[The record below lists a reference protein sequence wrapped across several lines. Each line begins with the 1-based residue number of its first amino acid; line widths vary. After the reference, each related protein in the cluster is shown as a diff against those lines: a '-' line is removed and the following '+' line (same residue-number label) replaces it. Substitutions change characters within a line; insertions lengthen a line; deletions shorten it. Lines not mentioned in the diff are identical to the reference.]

1 MNFTFG
7 RYQWV
12 PTPDGKLI
20 LVDSWTSRVV
30 ENAPIYETSNT
41 TTTSEYNTIDNQ
53 KELEND
59 E

>member
-1 MNFTFG
+1 MNFSIE

-30 ENAPIYETSNT
+30 ENAPTYETSSWTSTSNT
-41 TTTSEYNTIDNQ
+41 NTKIGN
-53 KELEND
+53 KK
-59 E
+59 

>member
-1 MNFTFG
+1 MDFTFE

-30 ENAPIYETSNT
+30 ENAPSYETDNT
-41 TTTSEYNTIDNQ
+41 TSTGDT
-53 KELEND
+53 KKGGK
-59 E
+59 